1 MTSFTQQ
8 ELVDGLVA
16 ADDAHGAAPPK
27 RPSRWSLRNW
37 PVRWKVLAIVLVPLI
52 LAGTFGGLRIY
63 SNAIEARDLQ
73 RAADRAEMVPT
84 IVSYMNALNG
94 VMLAPVSGGDLQAAI
109 GTFDSNRADLQRRLD
124 NTPNLPPD
132 VVKGV
137 TSMLDGGQAQVNKIG
152 GSNDVSLID
161 RVTTYV
167 PILLTAED
175 AITGSVRVDDQGI
188 LAQAQGLARAV
199 GARGQMMMEQLV
211 VMGGAD
217 LPDPELRSRLVT
229 LAGTEPSTLFGMA
242 QVLGV
247 GSQEAKQLQREYIQR
262 TALISDPNVP
272 IVGNPQLL
280 QSLQSTDQV
289 AAKLIDTTAPAMT
302 GAVADQA
309 SAARTEAIRDSAI
322 VLGAILLALLL
333 VALVARS
340 LVRPL
345 HTLRDSALRV
355 AHVDL
360 SREIDRVRSGKEPG
374 PVEPIP
380 VHTTEEVGQVAHAV
394 DELHEQAVF
403 LAGEQSRLQL
413 QVGDMFE
420 TLSRRSRSLV
430 DQQLTL
436 IDRLERNE
444 EDPERLESLFK
455 LDHLAARMRRNGA
468 NLLVLAGSKV
478 PREQADAVPVAAL
491 INAAASEVEDYARV
505 VTATVPDSE
514 IVGSIAGDVVHLL
527 AELLDNALR
536 YSPPISQVRVS
547 AVHTGN
553 GGLVIEV
560 SDIGLGMTESDLR
573 VANTRLQS
581 GGEVTPY
588 TARHMG
594 LFVVGRLAQQHG
606 LVVRLRSTI
615 AGEPNSGTTAGVYVP
630 SEQIIRAGMRDHIDT
645 GPQEVPGAAHPLATA
660 QAFDEADV
668 YPDVYQDF
676 EPEVGVDHLNG
687 HSELPVTLLP
697 QRNPGA
703 SGISGDPVPASEYEV
718 EAEAEDEAE
727 AESEVEYDLE
737 PEADYEPEPWEEPV
751 AEQPRQAPVDT
762 SAFFASRTQATTN
775 GAHDPEI
782 PEILERPEVVEAD
795 ASATAGSED
804 AIYQKMLSEWLVDP
818 ADLAKSSDLNWQS
831 VWDHGWSVAEA
842 AEDAP
847 VESHTEHG
855 LPVRDPG
862 ARLIPGAASV
872 ARHGINGGHPNGG
885 AHRSDDDDD
894 EVESA
899 AEFSTGAHAIP
910 LRDPEAVRASMS
922 SHFSGVHAAR
932 SHARETRGTGNE

>member
-16 ADDAHGAAPPK
+16 ADDIHGAAPPK

-37 PVRWKVLAIVLVPLI
+37 PVRWKVFAIALVPLI
-52 LAGTFGGLRIY
+52 LAATFGGLRVY

-73 RAADRAEMVPT
+73 RAADRAEMVPS

-94 VMLAPVSGGDLQAAI
+94 VMLAPVSGGDVQAAI
-109 GTFDSNRADLQRRLD
+109 GNFDSNRADLQRRLD
-124 NTPNLPPD
+124 NTPNVPRD
-132 VVKGV
+132 ISKGV
-137 TSMLDGGQAQVNKIG
+137 KSMLDGGQAQVNKIG

-161 RVTTYV
+161 RITTYV

-188 LAQAQGLARAV
+188 LAEAQGLARAV

-247 GSQEAKQLQREYIQR
+247 GSPEAKQLQREYIQR

-272 IVGNPQLL
+272 LVGNPQLL

-289 AAKLIDTTAPAMT
+289 AAELIDSTVPTMT

-360 SREIDRVRSGKEPG
+360 TREIDSVRSGKEPG

-615 AGEPNSGTTAGVYVP
+615 AGEANSGTTAGVYVP
-630 SEQIIRAGMRDHIDT
+630 TEQIVRAGIRDHIDT
-645 GPQEVPGAAHPLATA
+645 GPQDVPAAVQSEATTP
-660 QAFDEADV
+660 AFDEADV
-668 YPDVYQDF
+668 YADGYEDF
-676 EPEVGVDHLNG
+676 EAEAGVDQLNG
-687 HSELPVTLLP
+687 HSSELPVTLLP

-703 SGISGDPVPASEYEV
+703 SGISGEPV
-718 EAEAEDEAE
+718 EAEAEPEAE
-727 AESEVEYDLE
+727 DEIPYDLE

-762 SAFFASRTQATTN
+762 SAFFASRTQATAN
-775 GAHDPEI
+775 GAEG
-782 PEILERPEVVEAD
+782 LETD
-795 ASATAGSED
+795 ASTTAGSED

-842 AEDAP
+842 ADEAP

-872 ARHGINGGHPNGG
+872 ARHGVNGGHPNGG
-885 AHRSDDDDD
+885 AHRSHDDDD

-899 AEFSTGAHAIP
+899 ADFSTGAHAIP
-910 LRDPEAVRASMS
+910 VRDPEAVRASMS

-932 SHARETRGTGNE
+932 SHAQENRGTDNE